1 MPNPISDRSELL
13 ASMQPVLN
21 NGVYVYASIAHGA
34 DIRALA
40 PIVTVSE
47 PQGLT
52 VVVREDIAKAT
63 ALDVLARVAWISLH
77 VQSDLQA
84 IGFTAAFSSA
94 LGAAGISCNVV
105 AGAYHDHIFV
115 PAELAEKAMN
125 TLRALS
131 AEAFRNRSQTEPSL

>member
-1 MPNPISDRSELL
+1 MPNPISDLSELL
-13 ASMQPVLN
+13 ARMQPVLN
-21 NGVYVYASIAHGA
+21 DGVYVYASIAHSA
-34 DIRALA
+34 DTRALA

-63 ALDVLARVAWISLH
+63 ALDALARVAWISLH

-115 PAELAEKAMN
+115 PADLAETAMN
-125 TLRALS
+125 TLQAMS
-131 AEAFRNRSQTEPSL
+131 ATSMLDRSQAKLPL